1 MNIPIL
7 QRVTEQMNN
16 PETPKRRKP
25 YKKSTIINESIAKN
39 KVASD
44 NIYVDKAT
52 FYQALVE
59 RKAEIDKIRATGD
72 LVTLPK
78 ISDYVGNCIQKICS
92 NLARKYTFSGYHFRD
107 DMVADAIVH
116 CLRYIDS
123 FDITQSE
130 NPFSYFTQAAYY
142 QFLARIESEKQ
153 YSYIKAKSMMN
164 SAIYD
169 ELSEHGDSSI
179 RNDSNMPQNIEI
191 DMEFYN
197 TFVKDFETKLESKG
211 VASRERRKELPR
223 NKKSLEYAIAI
234 D

>member
-1 MNIPIL
+1 
-7 QRVTEQMNN
+7 MNN
-16 PETPKRRKP
+16 TNNTETPKRK

-44 NIYVDKAT
+44 NIYVDKAK
-52 FYQALVE
+52 FYEALVK
-59 RKAEIDKIRATGD
+59 RKEEIDKIRVTGD
-72 LVTLPK
+72 LETVPR
-78 ISDYVGNCIQKICS
+78 ISDYIGDCIQKICY
-92 NLARKYTFSGYHFRD
+92 NLARKYTFSGYHFKD
-107 DMVADAIVH
+107 DMVSDAIVH

-153 YSYIKAKSMMN
+153 YSYIKAKSLMN

-169 ELSEHGDSSI
+169 ELSEHGDII
-179 RNDSNMPQNIEI
+179 RNDDNTFQNMEI

-197 TFVKDFETKLESKG
+197 TFVKDFENKLELKEAASK
-211 VASRERRKELPR
+211 ERRKEIPR

>member
-44 NIYVDKAT
+44 NIYVDKAA